1 MRGYLDRLK
10 FAVAPPHPPL
20 RGDLSPQAGRGEVTS
35 RLNIPGFAFALF
47 LIGIDALGF
56 MLAGQLTIDS
66 AAAMG
71 PGYVPR
77 GLAIIIMVYG
87 AVMGARALFAGGWQ
101 AFPKVE
107 LRPLI
112 LISLV
117 VALFAILLPLAGL
130 AITSVVVVLCAG
142 LASYE
147 ARLGENAIFAIALAT
162 FAVLLFAMGLGLPIR
177 VWPW

>member
-1 MRGYLDRLK
+1 ML
-10 FAVAPPHPPL
+10 
-20 RGDLSPQAGRGEVTS
+20 S
-35 RLNIPGFAFALF
+35 RLNIRDLAFALF
-47 LIGIDALGF
+47 LIGIGALGF
-56 MLAGQLTIDS
+56 LLAGQLTIGS

-87 AVMGARALFAGGWQ
+87 AVMGARALFAGWQ

-112 LISLV
+112 LISLA